1 MADEETRESTQA
13 QENTQDG
20 GAGTVT
26 VGGAQYVKPEV
37 LKQFFGISVRRIQQL
52 TQEGVLKTTELPG
65 HGRRYNLVTSIQ
77 TYIQYLSDK
86 AYGKAKS
93 EKEAELKEQ
102 KLQAEIALKESQG
115 ELHRMRREIAAGK
128 YIDIEE
134 VALDYQ
140 KFFVVF
146 KRFALSIPA
155 RLVSMITDSVDP
167 LEARK
172 IEKEMNGEVKRM
184 LDAFVVAGAVEQP
197 EAEKSNN
204 SG

>member
-1 MADEETRESTQA
+1 MADNEEEA
-13 QENTQDG
+13 
-20 GAGTVT
+20 AAVT
-26 VGGAQYVKPEV
+26 SGGAQFVKVEV
-37 LKQFFGISVRRIQQL
+37 IGQLFGVSVRRIQQL
-52 TQEGVLKTTELPG
+52 TQEGVIRTVEVPG
-65 HGRRYNLVTSIQ
+65 QGRRYELVPTTK

-86 AYGKAKS
+86 AYGKSKS

-115 ELHRMRREIAAGK
+115 EMHRMRREIAAGK
-128 YIDIEE
+128 YLDADE

-155 RLVSMITDSVDP
+155 RLVSMISDQVAP

-172 IEKEMNGEVKRM
+172 IEKEMNEEVKRM
-184 LDAFVVAGAVEQP
+184 LTSFVVAGIIGKP
-197 EAEKSNN
+197 EAEKGKNT
-204 SG
+204 GG

>member
-1 MADEETRESTQA
+1 MADEEKRDEEKREVTANGGQFVKVEVIA
-13 QENTQDG
+13 Q
-20 GAGTVT
+20 
-26 VGGAQYVKPEV
+26 
-37 LKQFFGISVRRIQQL
+37 LFGVSVRRVQQL
-52 TQEGVLKTTELPG
+52 TQEGIIKTTELPG
-65 HGRRYNLVTSIQ
+65 QGRRYELVPTIK

-86 AYGKAKS
+86 AYGKGRS

-155 RLVSMITDSVDP
+155 RLVSMVSDQVSPV
-167 LEARK
+167 EARR
-172 IEKEMNGEVKRM
+172 IEKEMTEEVKRM
-184 LDAFVVAGAVEQP
+184 LNSFVVAGAIDKP
-197 EAEKSNN
+197 EAEKGNA
-204 SG
+204 GG

>member
-1 MADEETRESTQA
+1 MADNEKEA
-13 QENTQDG
+13 
-20 GAGTVT
+20 AAVT
-26 VGGAQYVKPEV
+26 SGGAQFVRVEV
-37 LKQFFGISVRRIQQL
+37 IGQLFGVSVRRIQQL
-52 TQEGVLKTTELPG
+52 TQEGVIRTVEVPG
-65 HGRRYNLVTSIQ
+65 QGRRYELVPTIK

-86 AYGKAKS
+86 AYGKSKS

-115 ELHRMRREIAAGK
+115 EMHRMRREIAARK
-128 YIDIEE
+128 YLDADE

-155 RLVSMITDSVDP
+155 RLVSMISDQVAP

-172 IEKEMNGEVKRM
+172 IEKEMNEEVKRM
-184 LDAFVVAGAVEQP
+184 LTSFVVAGIIGKP
-197 EAEKSNN
+197 EAEKGKNT
-204 SG
+204 GG

>member
-1 MADEETRESTQA
+1 M
-13 QENTQDG
+13 
-20 GAGTVT
+20 
-26 VGGAQYVKPEV
+26 
-37 LKQFFGISVRRIQQL
+37 
-52 TQEGVLKTTELPG
+52 
-65 HGRRYNLVTSIQ
+65 
-77 TYIQYLSDK
+77 SDK

-140 KFFVVF
+140 KFFIVF

-167 LEARK
+167 LEARR

-184 LDAFVVAGAVEQP
+184 LEAFVVAGAVEKP
-197 EAEKSNN
+197 EAGKSQD

>member
-1 MADEETRESTQA
+1 M
-13 QENTQDG
+13 
-20 GAGTVT
+20 
-26 VGGAQYVKPEV
+26 
-37 LKQFFGISVRRIQQL
+37 
-52 TQEGVLKTTELPG
+52 
-65 HGRRYNLVTSIQ
+65 
-77 TYIQYLSDK
+77 SDK

-140 KFFVVF
+140 KFFIVF

-167 LEARK
+167 LEARR
-172 IEKEMNGEVKRM
+172 IEKERPS
-184 LDAFVVAGAVEQP
+184 L
-197 EAEKSNN
+197 
-204 SG
+204 

>member
-1 MADEETRESTQA
+1 MADNEKEA
-13 QENTQDG
+13 
-20 GAGTVT
+20 AAVT
-26 VGGAQYVKPEV
+26 SGGAQFVKVEV
-37 LKQFFGISVRRIQQL
+37 IGQLFGVYVRRIQQL
-52 TQEGVLKTTELPG
+52 TQEGVIRTVEVPG
-65 HGRRYNLVTSIQ
+65 QGRRYELVPTIK

-86 AYGKAKS
+86 AYGKSKS

-115 ELHRMRREIAAGK
+115 EMHRMRREIAAGK
-128 YIDIEE
+128 YLDADE

-155 RLVSMITDSVDP
+155 RLVSMISDQVAP

-172 IEKEMNGEVKRM
+172 IEKEMNEEVKRM
-184 LDAFVVAGAVEQP
+184 LTSFVVAGIIGKP
-197 EAEKSNN
+197 EAEKGKNT
-204 SG
+204 GG